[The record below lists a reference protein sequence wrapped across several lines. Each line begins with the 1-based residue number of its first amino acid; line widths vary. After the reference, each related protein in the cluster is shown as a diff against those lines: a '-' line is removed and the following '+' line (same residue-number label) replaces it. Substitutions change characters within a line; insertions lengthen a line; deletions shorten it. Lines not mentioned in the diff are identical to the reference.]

1 MQCSW
6 RFCSPQAGQEPADI
20 DSWARELNIS
30 CFLARLLW
38 HRGYCSL
45 KDMDLFLS
53 PGLRHLPG
61 LQDWPQLEEAA
72 QFLTE
77 ALTQGKI
84 LAVWGDYDVDGLTST
99 AMVLDFLRRRGC
111 RVLHYI
117 PHRLNE
123 GYGLNQQGLKELA
136 DQGAEILL
144 SVDCGVADLEELQ
157 LAEELGLQAVITD
170 HHLPGDRLPRAR
182 AVVNPKVSECGYS
195 NLAGVGVAFLLL
207 CRLNRLLPGELLDMR
222 QYLDLVALGTIADV
236 VELSLEN
243 RILVKN
249 GLLVLQEAKRPGI
262 FALKEASRLPP
273 TAPLGSGQVGFSLA
287 PRLNAAGRMGETE
300 LALDLLLAPDLSTAR
315 PLAAQLDKLN
325 QDRQKQEQG
334 ILQQA
339 LEQAEQ
345 QKDSPGLVL
354 YATDW
359 HPGIIGIVASRV
371 AERFYRPVLIL
382 TRDGQ
387 GIKGSGRSI
396 PEFDLFQGLKDCEP
410 CLSTFGGHH
419 QAAGLSLETDRLQE
433 LKQLFPQAVTAQL
446 GQVLPGPSLQ
456 LEARLG
462 LNMVDLQLVQELD
475 LLQPF
480 GPGNS
485 RPLFCSPALK
495 VQKYKVIGQNHVSLQ
510 LRDEKAGVSMPGKAW
525 RQAKQLGPE
534 VAGGN
539 LQLAFTPQLNHF
551 NGLTSIDLVIRDW
564 RCLGQD

>member
-1 MQCSW
+1 MHCSW
-6 RFCSPQAGQEPADI
+6 RFSSTQGGQEPADI

-38 HRGYCSL
+38 HRGYCSPR
-45 KDMDLFLS
+45 DMDLFLS

-61 LQDWPQLEEAA
+61 LQHWPQLEEAA
-72 QFLTE
+72 QCLAAE
-77 ALTQGKI
+77 LGRGKT

-99 AMVLDFLRRRGC
+99 ALVLDFLRRRGC
-111 RVLHYI
+111 RTLYHI

-123 GYGLNQQGLKELA
+123 GYGLNLQGLRELA
-136 DQGAEILL
+136 SQGAEILL
-144 SVDCGVADLEELQ
+144 SVDCGVADLEEVQ
-157 LAEELGLQAVITD
+157 QARELGLQVVITD
-170 HHLPGDRLPRAR
+170 HHLPGNRLPEAQ
-182 AVVNPKVSECGYS
+182 AVVNPKLGDCGYS
-195 NLAGVGVAFLLL
+195 NLAGVGVVFLLL
-207 CRLNRLLPGELLDMR
+207 CRLNRLLPGEPLDMR

-262 FALKEASRLPP
+262 FALKEISRLPP
-273 TAPLGSGQVGFSLA
+273 TASLGSCQVGFSLA

-315 PLAAQLDKLN
+315 PLAVQLDKLN
-325 QDRQKQEQG
+325 QKRQQQEQG
-334 ILQQA
+334 ILDQA
-339 LEQAEQ
+339 MEQAEE
-345 QKDSPGLVL
+345 QKQSPGLVL
-354 YATDW
+354 YAEDW

-371 AERFYRPVLIL
+371 AERFYRPVLLL
-382 TRDGQ
+382 TRDGE
-387 GIKGSGRSI
+387 GLKGSGRSI
-396 PEFDLFQGLKDCEP
+396 PEFDLFQGLKSCAS
-410 CLSTFGGHH
+410 CLRSFGGHH
-419 QAAGLSLETDRLQE
+419 QAAGLSLEHDKLQE
-433 LKQLFPQAVTAQL
+433 LQELFPKAVTVQL
-446 GQVLPGPSLQ
+446 GPDLPGPSLQ

-462 LNMVDLQLVQELD
+462 LNLVDLQLVQELD

-510 LRDEKAGVSMPGKAW
+510 LRDEKAGVSMSGKAW
-525 RQAKQLGPE
+525 RQAENLGPE
-534 VAGGN
+534 VAGGS

-564 RCLGQD
+564 RCLGQG